1 VRPIDEIDDL
11 APYEAFV
18 IGSAVYM
25 GNWLEPGRAFVDE
38 HGDELAAHPTWIF
51 SSGPIGDPPR
61 PAESDAVQ
69 IDTITAATNARGH
82 RLFAGR
88 LDKRRLSFGERAVA
102 LAFRVA
108 EGDFRDW
115 DEIEAWAIEIGEVLK
130 A

>member
-1 VRPIDEIDDL
+1 VPSTWGT
-11 APYEAFV
+11 
-18 IGSAVYM
+18 GSA
-25 GNWLEPGRAFVDE
+25 GRAFVDE
-38 HGDELAAHPTWIF
+38 HGDEPAAHPTWIF
-51 SSGPIGDPPR
+51 SSGPSWT
-61 PAESDAVQ
+61 AAAASDAVQ